1 MIFKAN
7 SWKHIIIHVII
18 IATLFFGLL
27 ATFFYFYLPS
37 ATKHGESITVPKLT
51 GMTVAELD
59 EFLSS
64 RNLRY
69 QINDS
74 TYVSGSKPHTVLSQ
88 HPLEGSKVKD
98 GRKIYISVSSLN
110 PPKVKMPN
118 LVDLSLKSAEMMLKG
133 YDLILGGT
141 QYVPSPYSN
150 VVIDQLVDGKHIEH
164 GAPISKGTKVT
175 LMVGNGTGNEEKEI
189 PDLIGMPLDEARV
202 LLAGTGLSISEK
214 ADPESTEPE
223 GTVIRQKPSAGEK
236 LKIGEI
242 VDVWVA
248 GQPTTLT
255 R

>member
-1 MIFKAN
+1 MIFKAK
-7 SWKHIIIHVII
+7 SLGHLIIHVLI
-18 IATLFFGLL
+18 IAALFFGLL
-27 ATFFYFYLPS
+27 ASFFYFYLPS

-51 GMTVAELD
+51 GMTVEELE

-74 TYVSGSKPHTVLSQ
+74 TYVSGVKPHTVLSQ

-98 GRKIYISVSSLN
+98 GRKIYISVSAVN

-118 LVDLSLKSAEMMLKG
+118 LIDLSLKSAEMMLKG
-133 YDLILGGT
+133 YDLVLAGT

-150 VVIDQLVDGKHIEH
+150 VVIDQLVEGKHIEH
-164 GAPISKGTKVT
+164 GTPVAKGTKVT
-175 LMVGNGTGNEEKEI
+175 LLIGNGTGTEEKEV
-189 PDLIGMPLDEARV
+189 PELIGMPLDEARV
-202 LLAGTGLSISEK
+202 LLAGIGLTISEK
-214 ADPESTEPE
+214 SDPESPEPD
-223 GTVIRQKPSAGEK
+223 GTVTRQKPAAGEK
-236 LKIGEI
+236 LKSGEI

-248 GQPTTLT
+248 GQPTTFT